1 MELNIPLYVSEGG
14 YKIPLRDVIDFR
26 IPCVPTANDTGVIDA
41 ANATQ
46 VTLQTWIKKEGEVV
60 AVGDCLAEIE
70 TDKAIVEFN
79 AERAGVM
86 GPTLI
91 QAGQEVEVGSPI
103 GVLLDVGET
112 SVNVS
117 ALLAKTGDN
126 ASVPQLPNP
135 STSEPA
141 APPTLLSGSK
151 VTPSHRVFV
160 SPLAR
165 RLAKQRGIDLN
176 TLIGTGPNGRI
187 VKRDIEAGSAV
198 VVSSPIMAQPSTVS
212 SSTLGDYTEVP
223 HSGMRRTIARRLTE
237 SKSTIP
243 HFYLSVDCRMDRL
256 LSLRS
261 DINTAMPRKISVNDF
276 IVRAVAVALRE
287 VPQANV
293 GWTENAMRQYTQ
305 ADIAVAVSTDSG
317 LITPIVRSA
326 DRKSL
331 SVISK
336 EIADLA
342 ARARASQLRPDEYQ
356 GGSFSV
362 SNLGMFGVS
371 EFSAIINPPQA
382 AILAVGVTQQVPVA
396 EAGAVKIA
404 SVMRC
409 TLSVD
414 HRAIDGALAAQWLA
428 AFKRLMENP
437 LSMLI

>member
-1 MELNIPLYVSEGG
+1 MATLICMPEV
-14 YKIPLRDVIDFR
+14 
-26 IPCVPTANDTGVIDA
+26 A

-70 TDKAIVEFN
+70 TDKAIVEFI

-135 STSEPA
+135 FTSETA

-187 VKRDIEAGSAV
+187 VKRDIEAGSAFA
-198 VVSSPIMAQPSTVS
+198 VSSPVMAQPSTVS
-212 SSTLGDYTEVP
+212 PSTLGDYTEVP

-243 HFYLSVDCRMDRL
+243 HFYLSVDCSMDRL
-256 LSLRS
+256 MSLRS

-305 ADIAVAVSTDSG
+305 ADIAVAVSTDFG
-317 LITPIVRSA
+317 LITPIVRAA

-331 SVISK
+331 SIISQ

-382 AILAVGVTQQVPVA
+382 AILAVGMTQQVPVV
-396 EAGAVKIA
+396 EDGAVKIA

-428 AFKRLMENP
+428 AFKRLLENP

>member
-1 MELNIPLYVSEGG
+1 MATLICMPEV
-14 YKIPLRDVIDFR
+14 
-26 IPCVPTANDTGVIDA
+26 A

-79 AERAGVM
+79 ADRAGVM

-135 STSEPA
+135 STSETA

-187 VKRDIEAGSAV
+187 VKRDIEAGSAFA
-198 VVSSPIMAQPSTVS
+198 VSSPVMAQPSTVS
-212 SSTLGDYTEVP
+212 PSTLGDYTEVP

-256 LSLRS
+256 MSLRS
-261 DINTAMPRKISVNDF
+261 DINTAMTRKISVNDF

-305 ADIAVAVSTDSG
+305 ADIAVAVSTDFG
-317 LITPIVRSA
+317 LITPIVRAA

-331 SVISK
+331 SIISQ

-382 AILAVGVTQQVPVA
+382 AILAVGMTQQVPVV
-396 EAGAVKIA
+396 EDGAVKIA

-428 AFKRLMENP
+428 AFKRLLENP

>member
-1 MELNIPLYVSEGG
+1 MATLICMPEV
-14 YKIPLRDVIDFR
+14 
-26 IPCVPTANDTGVIDA
+26 A

-79 AERAGVM
+79 ADRAGVM

-126 ASVPQLPNP
+126 ASVPQLANP

-176 TLIGTGPNGRI
+176 TLIGSGPNGRI

-198 VVSSPIMAQPSTVS
+198 VVSSPVMTQPSTVS
-212 SSTLGDYTEVP
+212 PSTLGDYTEVP

-256 LSLRS
+256 MSLRS

-305 ADIAVAVSTDSG
+305 ADIAIAVSTDFG
-317 LITPIVRSA
+317 LITPIVRAA

-331 SVISK
+331 SMISQ

-342 ARARASQLRPDEYQ
+342 ERARASQLRPDEYQ

-382 AILAVGVTQQVPVA
+382 AILAVGMTQQVPVV
-396 EAGAVKIA
+396 EDGAVKIA

-428 AFKRLMENP
+428 AFKRFLENP

>member
-1 MELNIPLYVSEGG
+1 MATLICMPEV
-14 YKIPLRDVIDFR
+14 
-26 IPCVPTANDTGVIDA
+26 A

-79 AERAGVM
+79 ADRAGVM
-86 GPTLI
+86 GPMLI

-126 ASVPQLPNP
+126 ASVTQLPNP

-176 TLIGTGPNGRI
+176 TLIGSGPNGRI

-198 VVSSPIMAQPSTVS
+198 VVSSPVMAQPSTVS
-212 SSTLGDYTEVP
+212 PSTLGDYTEVP

-256 LSLRS
+256 MSLRS
-261 DINTAMPRKISVNDF
+261 EINTAMPRKISVNDF

-305 ADIAVAVSTDSG
+305 ADIAIAVSTDFG
-317 LITPIVRSA
+317 LITPIVRAA

-331 SVISK
+331 SMISQ

-342 ARARASQLRPDEYQ
+342 ERARASQLRPDEYQ

-382 AILAVGVTQQVPVA
+382 AILAVGMTQQVPVV
-396 EAGAVKIA
+396 EDGAVKIA

-428 AFKRLMENP
+428 AFKRLLENP

>member
-1 MELNIPLYVSEGG
+1 MPEV
-14 YKIPLRDVIDFR
+14 
-26 IPCVPTANDTGVIDA
+26 A

-79 AERAGVM
+79 ADRAGVM

-126 ASVPQLPNP
+126 VGVPLLPNP

-176 TLIGTGPNGRI
+176 TLIGSGPNGRI
-187 VKRDIEAGSAV
+187 VKRDIEAVSAV
-198 VVSSPIMAQPSTVS
+198 VVSSPVMAQPSTVS
-212 SSTLGDYTEVP
+212 PSTLGDYTEVP

-256 LSLRS
+256 MSMRS

-276 IVRAVAVALRE
+276 IVRAVAVTLRE

-305 ADIAVAVSTDSG
+305 ADIAVAVSTDFG
-317 LITPIVRSA
+317 LITPIVRAA

-331 SVISK
+331 SIISQ

-382 AILAVGVTQQVPVA
+382 AILAVGMTQQVPVV
-396 EAGAVKIA
+396 EDGAVKIA

-428 AFKRLMENP
+428 AFKRLLENP

>member
-1 MELNIPLYVSEGG
+1 MATLICMPEV
-14 YKIPLRDVIDFR
+14 
-26 IPCVPTANDTGVIDA
+26 A

-79 AERAGVM
+79 ADRAGVM

-198 VVSSPIMAQPSTVS
+198 VVSSPVMAQPSTVS
-212 SSTLGDYTEVP
+212 PSTLGDYNEVP

-256 LSLRS
+256 MSLRS
-261 DINTAMPRKISVNDF
+261 EINTAMPRKISVNDF

-305 ADIAVAVSTDSG
+305 ADIAIAVSTDFG
-317 LITPIVRSA
+317 LITPIVRAA

-331 SVISK
+331 SIISQ

-382 AILAVGVTQQVPVA
+382 AILAVGMTQQVPVV
-396 EAGAVKIA
+396 EDGAVKIA

-428 AFKRLMENP
+428 AFKRLLENP

>member
-1 MELNIPLYVSEGG
+1 MATLICMPEV
-14 YKIPLRDVIDFR
+14 
-26 IPCVPTANDTGVIDA
+26 A

-79 AERAGVM
+79 ADRAGVM
-86 GPTLI
+86 GPMLI

-151 VTPSHRVFV
+151 VAPSHRVFV

-198 VVSSPIMAQPSTVS
+198 VVSSPVMAQPSTVS
-212 SSTLGDYTEVP
+212 PSTLGDYTEVP

-256 LSLRS
+256 MSLRI

-305 ADIAVAVSTDSG
+305 ADIAIAVSTDFG
-317 LITPIVRSA
+317 LITPIVRAA

-331 SVISK
+331 SMISQ

-342 ARARASQLRPDEYQ
+342 ERARASQLRPDEYQ

-382 AILAVGVTQQVPVA
+382 AILAVGMTQQVPVV
-396 EAGAVKIA
+396 EDGAVKIA

-428 AFKRLMENP
+428 AFKRLLENP

>member
-1 MELNIPLYVSEGG
+1 MATLICMPEV
-14 YKIPLRDVIDFR
+14 
-26 IPCVPTANDTGVIDA
+26 A

-79 AERAGVM
+79 ADRAGVM

-126 ASVPQLPNP
+126 ASVTQLPNP
-135 STSEPA
+135 STSEPT

-176 TLIGTGPNGRI
+176 TLIGSGPNGRI

-198 VVSSPIMAQPSTVS
+198 VVSSPVMAQPSTVS
-212 SSTLGDYTEVP
+212 PSTLGDYTEVP

-256 LSLRS
+256 MSLRS
-261 DINTAMPRKISVNDF
+261 EINTAMPRKISVNNF

-305 ADIAVAVSTDSG
+305 ADIAIAVSTDFG
-317 LITPIVRSA
+317 LITPIVRAA

-331 SVISK
+331 SMISQ

-342 ARARASQLRPDEYQ
+342 ERARASQLRPDEYQ

-382 AILAVGVTQQVPVA
+382 AILAVGMTQQVPVV
-396 EAGAVKIA
+396 EDGAVKIA

-428 AFKRLMENP
+428 AFKRLLENP

>member
-1 MELNIPLYVSEGG
+1 MATLICMPEV
-14 YKIPLRDVIDFR
+14 
-26 IPCVPTANDTGVIDA
+26 A

-79 AERAGVM
+79 ADRAGVM

-126 ASVPQLPNP
+126 ASVTQLPNP

-176 TLIGTGPNGRI
+176 TLIGSGPNGRI

-198 VVSSPIMAQPSTVS
+198 VVSSPVMAQPSTVS
-212 SSTLGDYTEVP
+212 PSTLGDYTEVP

-256 LSLRS
+256 MSLRS
-261 DINTAMPRKISVNDF
+261 EINTAMPRKISVNDF

-305 ADIAVAVSTDSG
+305 ADIAVAVSTDFG
-317 LITPIVRSA
+317 LITPIVRAA

-331 SVISK
+331 SMISQ

-342 ARARASQLRPDEYQ
+342 ERARASQLRPDEYQ

-382 AILAVGVTQQVPVA
+382 AILAVGMTQQVPVV
-396 EAGAVKIA
+396 EDGVVKIA

-428 AFKRLMENP
+428 AFKRLLENP

>member
-1 MELNIPLYVSEGG
+1 MATLICMPEV
-14 YKIPLRDVIDFR
+14 
-26 IPCVPTANDTGVIDA
+26 A

-79 AERAGVM
+79 ADRAGVM

-198 VVSSPIMAQPSTVS
+198 VVSSPVMAQPSTVS
-212 SSTLGDYTEVP
+212 PSTLGDYTEVP

-256 LSLRS
+256 MSLRS

-305 ADIAVAVSTDSG
+305 ADIAVAVSTDFG
-317 LITPIVRSA
+317 LITPIVRAA

-331 SVISK
+331 SIISQ

-382 AILAVGVTQQVPVA
+382 AILAVGMTQQVPVV
-396 EAGAVKIA
+396 EDGAVKIA

-428 AFKRLMENP
+428 AFKRFLENP

>member
-1 MELNIPLYVSEGG
+1 MATLICMPEV
-14 YKIPLRDVIDFR
+14 
-26 IPCVPTANDTGVIDA
+26 A

-46 VTLQTWIKKEGEVV
+46 VTLQTWIKKVGEVV

-79 AERAGVM
+79 ADRAGVM

-176 TLIGTGPNGRI
+176 TLIGSGPNGRI

-198 VVSSPIMAQPSTVS
+198 VVSSPVMTQPSTVS
-212 SSTLGDYTEVP
+212 PSTLGDYTEVP

-256 LSLRS
+256 MSLRS
-261 DINTAMPRKISVNDF
+261 EINTAMPRKISVNDF

-305 ADIAVAVSTDSG
+305 ADIAIAVSTDFG
-317 LITPIVRSA
+317 LITPIVRAA

-331 SVISK
+331 SMISQ

-342 ARARASQLRPDEYQ
+342 ERARASQLRPDEYQ

-382 AILAVGVTQQVPVA
+382 AILAVGMTQQVPVV
-396 EAGAVKIA
+396 EDGAVKIA

-428 AFKRLMENP
+428 AFKRLLENP

>member
-1 MELNIPLYVSEGG
+1 MATLICMPEV
-14 YKIPLRDVIDFR
+14 
-26 IPCVPTANDTGVIDA
+26 A

-46 VTLQTWIKKEGEVV
+46 VTLQTWIKKEGEVI

-79 AERAGVM
+79 ADRAGVM

-126 ASVPQLPNP
+126 ASVTQLPNP

-198 VVSSPIMAQPSTVS
+198 VVSSPVMAQPSTVS
-212 SSTLGDYTEVP
+212 PSTLGDYTEVP

-256 LSLRS
+256 MSLRS
-261 DINTAMPRKISVNDF
+261 EINTAMPRKISVNDF

-305 ADIAVAVSTDSG
+305 ADIAIAVSTDFG
-317 LITPIVRSA
+317 LITPIVRAA

-331 SVISK
+331 SMISQ

-342 ARARASQLRPDEYQ
+342 ERARASQLRPDEYQ

-382 AILAVGVTQQVPVA
+382 AILAVGMTQQVPVV
-396 EAGAVKIA
+396 EDGAVKIA

-428 AFKRLMENP
+428 AFKRLLENP

>member
-1 MELNIPLYVSEGG
+1 MATLICMPEV
-14 YKIPLRDVIDFR
+14 
-26 IPCVPTANDTGVIDA
+26 A

-79 AERAGVM
+79 ADRAGVM

-187 VKRDIEAGSAV
+187 VKRDIEAGSAFA
-198 VVSSPIMAQPSTVS
+198 VSSPVMAQPSTVS
-212 SSTLGDYTEVP
+212 PSTLGDYTEVP

-256 LSLRS
+256 MSLRS

-305 ADIAVAVSTDSG
+305 ADIAVAVSTDFG
-317 LITPIVRSA
+317 LITPIVRAA

-331 SVISK
+331 SIISQ

-382 AILAVGVTQQVPVA
+382 AILAVGVTQQVPVV
-396 EAGAVKIA
+396 EDGVVKSA

-409 TLSVD
+409 TL
-414 HRAIDGALAAQWLA
+414 
-428 AFKRLMENP
+428 
-437 LSMLI
+437 

>member
-1 MELNIPLYVSEGG
+1 MATLICMPEV
-14 YKIPLRDVIDFR
+14 
-26 IPCVPTANDTGVIDA
+26 A

-79 AERAGVM
+79 ADRAGVM

-176 TLIGTGPNGRI
+176 TLIGSGPNGRI

-198 VVSSPIMAQPSTVS
+198 VVSSPVMAQPSTVS
-212 SSTLGDYTEVP
+212 PSTLGDYTEVP

-256 LSLRS
+256 MSLRS
-261 DINTAMPRKISVNDF
+261 EINTAMPRKISVNNF

-305 ADIAVAVSTDSG
+305 ADIAIAVSTDFG
-317 LITPIVRSA
+317 LITPIVRAA

-331 SVISK
+331 SMISQ

-342 ARARASQLRPDEYQ
+342 ERARASQLRPDEYQ

-382 AILAVGVTQQVPVA
+382 AILAVGMTQQVPVV
-396 EAGAVKIA
+396 EDGAVKIA

-428 AFKRLMENP
+428 AFKRLLENP

>member
-1 MELNIPLYVSEGG
+1 MPEV
-14 YKIPLRDVIDFR
+14 
-26 IPCVPTANDTGVIDA
+26 A

-79 AERAGVM
+79 ADRAGVM

-126 ASVPQLPNP
+126 ASVTQLPNP

-176 TLIGTGPNGRI
+176 TLIGSGPNGRI

-198 VVSSPIMAQPSTVS
+198 VVSSPVMAQPSTVS
-212 SSTLGDYTEVP
+212 PSTLGDYTEVP

-256 LSLRS
+256 MSLRS
-261 DINTAMPRKISVNDF
+261 EINTAMPRKISVNDF

-305 ADIAVAVSTDSG
+305 ADIAIAVSTDFG
-317 LITPIVRSA
+317 LITPIVRTA

-331 SVISK
+331 SMISQ

-342 ARARASQLRPDEYQ
+342 ERARASQLRPDEYQ

-382 AILAVGVTQQVPVA
+382 AILAVGMTQQVPVV
-396 EAGAVKIA
+396 EDGAVKIA

-428 AFKRLMENP
+428 AFKRLLENP

>member
-1 MELNIPLYVSEGG
+1 MATLICMPEV
-14 YKIPLRDVIDFR
+14 
-26 IPCVPTANDTGVIDA
+26 A

-79 AERAGVM
+79 ADRAGVM

-176 TLIGTGPNGRI
+176 TLIGSGPNGRI
-187 VKRDIEAGSAV
+187 VKRDIEAGSAA
-198 VVSSPIMAQPSTVS
+198 VVSSPVMTQPSTVS
-212 SSTLGDYTEVP
+212 PSTLGDYTEVP

-256 LSLRS
+256 MSLRS
-261 DINTAMPRKISVNDF
+261 EINTAMPRKISVNDF

-305 ADIAVAVSTDSG
+305 ADIAIAVSTDFG
-317 LITPIVRSA
+317 LITPIVRAA

-331 SVISK
+331 SMISQ

-342 ARARASQLRPDEYQ
+342 ERARASQLRPDEYQ

-382 AILAVGVTQQVPVA
+382 AILAVGMTQQVPVV
-396 EAGAVKIA
+396 EDGAVKIA

-428 AFKRLMENP
+428 AFKRLLENP